1 MNLNQV
7 AAIIDDATRELAAD
21 NDKAERKAAL
31 DAMVAQVK
39 ADAEQAAK
47 RYKKLFPNGV
57 TITVQQE
64 IELMRSC
71 FPMVSQ

>member
-7 AAIIDDATRELAAD
+7 AAIIDDVTRELAAD

-47 RYKKLFPNGV
+47 RYKKLFPNGATV
-57 TITVQQE
+57 TVRQE

-71 FPMVSQ
+71 FPMVAK